1 MKVKIYV
8 DWEHK
13 KIINEKEF
21 KEKIVE
27 ATNSYKTDTF
37 YFSGWLTDN
46 YDSFKIWGMSAEEQ
60 AKLFEEYA
68 EVCQEW
74 AKEEVNEY
82 WEEKEIE
89 V

>member
-8 DWEHK
+8 NWERAE
-13 KIINEKEF
+13 IINEKEF
-21 KEKIVE
+21 KEKIAE
-27 ATNSYKTDTF
+27 AINTYKTDTF
-37 YFSGWLTDN
+37 YFNDWLTDN
-46 YDSFKIWGMSAEEQ
+46 YASSEIWEMSEKER
-60 AKLFEEYA
+60 AKLLEEYA

-74 AKEEVNEY
+74 AEEEIDGD